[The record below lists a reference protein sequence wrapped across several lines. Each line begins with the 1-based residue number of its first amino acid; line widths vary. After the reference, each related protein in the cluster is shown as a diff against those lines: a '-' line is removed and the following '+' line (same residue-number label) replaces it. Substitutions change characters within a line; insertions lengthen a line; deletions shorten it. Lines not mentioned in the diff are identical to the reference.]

1 MATVGTASRV
11 TWLPNWLT
19 VSPAQS
25 FKKSGWCHRR
35 PPNTG
40 RFYPERTLGTAAMQD
55 NSNSVRNLVIGMLL
69 VAAPFAVGYLLTGNN
84 PNSQVLLIIAVFC
97 GGLALAF
104 AIASGLQ
111 RVGVI
116 ALRLSGRSSRD
127 IMIVGLAALSLLTP
141 WTIEIAFGHLTR
153 VFGWTNPLAW
163 GVAVGL
169 LLSGTESA
177 RPSHA
182 VPPGAPRPPLL

>member
-69 VAAPFAVGYLLTGNN
+69 VAAPFAVAYLLTRNN

-97 GGLALAF
+97 GGLALTF
-104 AIASGLQ
+104 AAASGLQ
-111 RVGVI
+111 RVGGI
-116 ALRLSGRSSRD
+116 AGPRSRPSPPRT
-127 IMIVGLAALSLLTP
+127 MIVRLPA
-141 WTIEIAFGHLTR
+141 
-153 VFGWTNPLAW
+153 
-163 GVAVGL
+163 
-169 LLSGTESA
+169 
-177 RPSHA
+177 
-182 VPPGAPRPPLL
+182 PPL